1 MAWHIG
7 WVQVFNILLKSIY
20 YIFMIPLKFFTMLH
34 IARILDRIISY
45 IKIDLS
51 KMLNTWSLKRAQG
64 PNPSTHVTLTHTKPV
79 SHSCTHINK
88 ACAYKPRHRMLHLLV
103 RERSTITHLLL
114 RVAVEAI
121 DGCIRAH
128 QTNIRCKLRGVSGR
142 RGSRTEST
150 LTTAR

>member
-1 MAWHIG
+1 M
-7 WVQVFNILLKSIY
+7 FNILLKSIY

-64 PNPSTHVTLTHTKPV
+64 PNPSTHVTPYSHKTRVTLMYTH
-79 SHSCTHINK
+79 NK
-88 ACAYKPRHRMLHLLV
+88 ACACKPRYRMLHLLV
-103 RERSTITHLLL
+103 RERNTITHLLL
-114 RVAVEAI
+114 RIAVEAI

-128 QTNIRCKLRGVSGR
+128 QANIRCKLRGVSGR